1 MSPFWNLWII
11 IKTEFNAFSI
21 SSGRSFKD
29 RILVIKHE
37 VVCKEIYLPKHLLAL
52 KFTQVFYVY
61 LREILF
67 TIGEHGVK
75 KK

>member
-1 MSPFWNLWII
+1 MSPFGNLWII
-11 IKTEFNAFSI
+11 IKTEFNAVSI
-21 SSGRSFKD
+21 SSSPSFKD

-37 VVCKEIYLPKHLLAL
+37 IICKEIYLPKPLLAL

-67 TIGEHGVK
+67 TIREDGVK

>member
-1 MSPFWNLWII
+1 M
-11 IKTEFNAFSI
+11 KTEFNAVSI
-21 SSGRSFKD
+21 SSGPSSKEQ
-29 RILVIKHE
+29 ILVIAHE
-37 VVCKEIYLPKHLLAL
+37 VICKEIYLPKHLLAL

-67 TIGEHGVK
+67 TIREHGVK